1 MKMTK
6 KQQQAFKL
14 ARIMQCNVY
23 HDSAWPKWK
32 NLDHKFSRVKGG
44 QAHAPSLIKAF
55 QKAFGKKNVK
65 IYMAK
70 NPYPWTSKNFASDI
84 PALSIRRKTGGNN
97 AS

>member
-1 MKMTK
+1 MNK
-6 KQQQAFKL
+6 KQKQAFAL
-14 ARIMQCNVY
+14 ARVMQCKVY

-44 QAHAPSLIKAF
+44 QAHASSLIKAF

-70 NPYPWTSKNFASDI
+70 NPVWTSKDFPDQ
-84 PALSIRRKTGGNN
+84 PALSIRRKV
-97 AS
+97 S